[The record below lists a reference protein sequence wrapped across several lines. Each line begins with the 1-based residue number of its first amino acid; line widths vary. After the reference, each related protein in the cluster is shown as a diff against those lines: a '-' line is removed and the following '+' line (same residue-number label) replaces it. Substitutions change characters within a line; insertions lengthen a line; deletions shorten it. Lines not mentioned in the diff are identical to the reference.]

1 MRIPFCIALA
11 LALPCA
17 ATAGPIRVQID
28 TAAEVPDPFLV
39 SVNGHYADFHLGY
52 SRHWKDALLRPGR
65 RRSIDLGPVN
75 PLLNMG
81 VSVTI
86 YHPEYVAAYARSKK
100 TPLLVRPVG
109 FETFRPRAWRDAMA
123 SGEGPDAG
131 NAAQALNHVVG
142 HLQLFLDA
150 YLPAVDA
157 AQPDDAVS
165 DARLRQLLPF
175 FDALVQFGAEEAQR
189 VQPSGWV
196 GEKMEEE
203 PAFARSMARQ
213 ALEQCA
219 LMHELLRRTQAW
231 LSVPR
236 DERAALRELMRA
248 MRYPRSVGEDLM
260 TADDRAELGAF
271 LERYAEDRS
280 ARREPETST
289 SWINPENRVAY
300 RVHAVSPPRE
310 CAYLSITADVTGV
323 VTADVGDMVHTVKAN
338 FCRRAS
344 GEWRYGR

>member
-1 MRIPFCIALA
+1 MRIPLSIALA

-17 ATAGPIRVQID
+17 AAAGPIRVQIE
-28 TAAEVPDPFLV
+28 TAVEVSDPFLV
-39 SVNGHYADFHLGY
+39 RISGHYADFHLGH
-52 SRHWKDALLRPGR
+52 SRHWKDALLRAGR

-81 VSVTI
+81 VSVSV
-86 YHPEYVAAYARSKK
+86 YHPEYVTEYARSKK

-109 FETFRPRAWRDAMA
+109 FETFRPKAWRDWMA
-123 SGEGPDAG
+123 SGEGPEAA

-150 YLPAVDA
+150 YLPAVDTA
-157 AQPDDAVS
+157 RSANAVS
-165 DARLRQLLPF
+165 ETRLRELLPF
-175 FDALVQFGAEEAQR
+175 FDALVHFAPEAAQR
-189 VQPSGWV
+189 VQPTGWT
-196 GEKMEEE
+196 GRKLEED

-213 ALEQCA
+213 ALEQRA
-219 LMHELLRRTQAW
+219 LMQELLRRTQAW

-236 DERAALRELMRA
+236 EERATVRRLMQE

-260 TADDRAELGAF
+260 TADDRAALGAF
-271 LERYAEDRS
+271 LERYGDDRS
-280 ARREPETST
+280 ARREPEAST
-289 SWINPENRVAY
+289 SWVNSENRVAY
-300 RVHAVSPPRE
+300 RVHVVSPPHQ
-310 CAYLSITADVTGV
+310 CAYLNITADLTGV
-323 VTADVGDMVHTVKAN
+323 VAADLGDMIHTVRAN